1 MLTTYVEIRGDKNG
15 ERNFKMQLC
24 RSYEFDESK
33 IIGHWIIALKY
44 CPQKK
49 CRRAMQK

>member
-33 IIGHWIIALKY
+33 IIGHWIIA
-44 CPQKK
+44 
-49 CRRAMQK
+49 